1 MKHTKKNPS
10 FKNEVEEQK
19 FWASHDSTEYVD
31 WSKAEEV
38 VFSNLKNTTESISLR
53 LPSSLLARIKQL
65 ANAKD
70 VPYQSLMKM
79 YLSEKVKKELSG
91 SKTFGN

>member
-1 MKHTKKNPS
+1 MKHTKKTPS

>member
-1 MKHTKKNPS
+1 MKNIKKIPV

-19 FWASHDSTEYVD
+19 FWNSHDSVDYID
-31 WSKAEEV
+31 WSKAEEF
-38 VFSNLKNTTESISLR
+38 VFSNLKSSTESISLR

-70 VPYQSLMKM
+70 VPYQSLMKI
-79 YLSEKVKKELSG
+79 YLSEKVKKEFERRVSV
-91 SKTFGN
+91 

>member
-1 MKHTKKNPS
+1 MKNIKKIPV
-10 FKNEVEEQK
+10 FRNEAAEQA
-19 FWASHDSTEYVD
+19 FWSSHDSTDYID

-38 VFSNLKNTTESISLR
+38 VFSNLKSSTESISLR

-79 YLSEKVKKELSG
+79 YLSEKVKKELG
-91 SKTFGN
+91 GMRLG